1 MAGKKI
7 GELTPLGRNL
17 IATDEL
23 ELSLAGS
30 AGSRKITGAQIIGA
44 AGGVSSVTGTSPI
57 VSSGGTTPVISIETA
72 NTSTTGALTSTDWNT
87 FNGKQNALVS
97 GTNIKT
103 INGASVLGS
112 GDLPI
117 VGNGMNSTN

>member
-30 AGSRKITGAQIIGA
+30 AGSRKITGAEIIGA
-44 AGGVSSVTGTSPI
+44 AGGVSSVTGTAPI
-57 VSSGGTTPVISIETA
+57 SSTGGATPAISIATA
-72 NTSTTGALTSTDWNT
+72 TTSTTGA
-87 FNGKQNALVS
+87 
-97 GTNIKT
+97 
-103 INGASVLGS
+103 
-112 GDLPI
+112 
-117 VGNGMNSTN
+117 